1 MTASGALVLVG
12 TPIGN
17 LGDLPPRA
25 VEALKAVDLIACED
39 TRHSRKLLTA
49 FGIENRVVS
58 VHEHNEQA
66 RSAELVERMLAGD
79 RIAVITDA
87 GMPGV
92 SDPGERLV
100 RAALDAG
107 IAVEM
112 VPGPS
117 AVIAALVLSGLPTD
131 RFVFEGFLPRKGK
144 ERASRLSE
152 IASERRTVVLY
163 EAPHRLDS
171 LVEDLA
177 EVCDPERRVAIARE
191 LTKKFEEVWR
201 GTLAA
206 ALAHVGDVEARGEH
220 VVVLEGAAVVEATQD
235 DVVAALQERRTAG
248 DDRKTAVAAVTAG
261 LRVPKRQVYDAA
273 LEVWKA

>member
-1 MTASGALVLVG
+1 MTPSGALVLVG

-25 VEALKAVDLIACED
+25 VEALNAADLIACED

-49 FGIENRVVS
+49 FGIENRLVS
-58 VHEHNEQA
+58 VHGHNEQA
-66 RSAELVERMLAGD
+66 MSGELVERMLAGG
-79 RIAVITDA
+79 RIAFITDA

-107 IAVEM
+107 VAVEM

-117 AVIAALVLSGLPTD
+117 AVIAALVLSGLSTE
-131 RFVFEGFLPRKGK
+131 RFVFEGFVPRKGK
-144 ERASRLSE
+144 DRSTRLAE
-152 IASERRTVVLY
+152 IASERRTTVLY

-171 LVEDLA
+171 LVADLA
-177 EVCDPERRVAIARE
+177 AVCDPERRIAIARE

-201 GTLAA
+201 GTLAEA
-206 ALAHVGDVEARGEH
+206 VAHVGDVEARGEH
-220 VVVLEGAAVVEATQD
+220 VVVVEGAAEVEATDD
-235 DVVAALQERRTAG
+235 DVIAALQARRAAG
-248 DDRKTAVAAVTAG
+248 EDRKTAVAAVAAD
-261 LRVPKRQVYDAA
+261 LRVPRRQVYDAA
-273 LEVWKA
+273 LEIWKG

>member
-1 MTASGALVLVG
+1 MLVG

-25 VEALKAVDLIACED
+25 VEALKAADLIACED

-49 FGIENRVVS
+49 FGIENRLVS

-79 RIAVITDA
+79 RIAFITDA

-107 IAVEM
+107 VAVEM

-117 AVIAALVLSGLPTD
+117 AVIAALVLSGLSTD

-144 ERASRLSE
+144 ERSTRLGE

-177 EVCDPERRVAIARE
+177 EVCASDRRIAIARE

-201 GTLAA
+201 GTLAEA
-206 ALAHVGDVEARGEH
+206 VGHVGDVEARGEH
-220 VVVLEGAAVVEATQD
+220 VVVVEGAAEVEATQD
-235 DVVAALQERRTAG
+235 DVVAALQERRAAG
-248 DDRKTAVAAVTAG
+248 EDRKAAVAEVTAG
-261 LRVPKRQVYDAA
+261 LGVPKRQVYDAA

>member
-1 MTASGALVLVG
+1 MTGALVLVG

-25 VEALKAVDLIACED
+25 VEALKGADVIACED
-39 TRHSRKLLTA
+39 TRHSRKLLTV
-49 FGIENRVVS
+49 FGIENRLVS
-58 VHEHNEQA
+58 VHGHNEQA
-66 RSAELVERMLAGD
+66 KSGDLVEQMLSGS
-79 RIAVITDA
+79 RIAFITDA
-87 GMPGV
+87 GMPGI

-107 IAVEM
+107 VAVEM

-117 AVIAALVLSGLPTD
+117 AVIAALVLSGLSTE

-144 ERASRLSE
+144 DRTTRLAE

-163 EAPHRLDS
+163 EAPHRLSS
-171 LVEDLA
+171 LIADLA
-177 EVCDPERRVAIARE
+177 EACSPDRRIAIARE

-206 ALAHVGDVEARGEH
+206 ALAHVGEVEARGEH
-220 VVVLEGAAVVEATQD
+220 VVVLEGAAGVEATQD
-235 DVVAALQERRTAG
+235 DVVSALLARRDAG
-248 DDRKTAVAAVTAG
+248 EDRKSAVAAVTSG
-261 LRVPKRQVYDAA
+261 LNVPKRQVYDAA
-273 LEVWKA
+273 LGVWKA